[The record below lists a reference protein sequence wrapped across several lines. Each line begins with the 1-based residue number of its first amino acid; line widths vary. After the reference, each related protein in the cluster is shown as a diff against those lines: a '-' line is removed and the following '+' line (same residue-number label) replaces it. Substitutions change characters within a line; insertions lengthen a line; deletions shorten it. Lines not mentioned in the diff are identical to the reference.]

1 MTSIPSS
8 PASATSAGPMSISPS
23 PTARKRLE
31 PSDCFRVPHSF
42 DVLYLLTQFFNLRF
56 DLQPN
61 SSDRERFALHSR
73 RFRQHRVRFAMHFL
87 QQKIQLDRKST
98 RLNSSH

>member
-1 MTSIPSS
+1 MTSMPSS
-8 PASATSAGPMSISPS
+8 PASAKCAGPRSISPS

-42 DVLYLLTQFFNLRF
+42 DVLYLFAQFFNLRF

-61 SSDRERFALHSR
+61 SSDRERFALHSG
-73 RFRQHRVRFAMHFL
+73 RFRQHGVRFTVHFL
-87 QQKIQLDRKST
+87 QQKIQLLAEFARAV
-98 RLNSSH
+98 